1 MGTIPAPFFK
11 AQMYWQLQRLYGDLA
26 EAGTPLTEKRQTCL
40 EGVLAG
46 LSYEQIADLLPRLEP
61 SQDAKQNNLY
71 KVKNRMEH
79 TRTVLEKFFL
89 STIDRAE
96 DIPRVLEQRGYRQT
110 AWSYLLSAAAP
121 SQSITLHHLERGPHI
136 TAPQTNPTNLPR
148 VVQNAPVQVEL
159 KPTLPFIVLLS
170 GDSSGKVW
178 SLSPSPIS
186 PEAPFRPNASVHLPK
201 FREQSLWFADI
212 GVETFILVESS
223 RDLELTREWQPRD
236 QDLYTLKQESEDLD
250 RFLEVLHESQQ
261 KNIEVHISYLQFEV
275 IPRV

>member
-1 MGTIPAPFFK
+1 MGEPFFR
-11 AQMYWQLQRLYGDLA
+11 ARFYWKLESLYKDL
-26 EAGTPLTEKRQTCL
+26 ENSGTPLTDKRRVCL

-46 LSYEQIADLLPRLEP
+46 FSYEQIADLLPGLEP
-61 SQDAKQNNLY
+61 AQDAKQNNLY
-71 KVKNRMEH
+71 KVKNRVEH

-89 STIDRAE
+89 CTIDRTE

-110 AWSYLLSAAAP
+110 AWSYLLSEATP
-121 SQSITLHHLERGPHI
+121 SQAISLHHLERGPHI
-136 TAPQTNPTNLPR
+136 TALQLTTTVLPR

-159 KPTLPFIVLLS
+159 KPSLPFIVLLS
-170 GDSSGKVW
+170 GDTSGKVW

-186 PEAPFRPNASVHLPK
+186 PEAPFRPNLSVRLPK
-201 FREQSLWFADI
+201 FKEQSLWFADI
-212 GVETFILVESS
+212 GVETFILIESS
-223 RDLELTREWQPRD
+223 RDLELTREWQPSD

-275 IPRV
+275 IPRI

>member
-1 MGTIPAPFFK
+1 MGTTPAPFFK
-11 AQMYWQLQRLYGDLA
+11 AEMYWQLQRLYADLA
-26 EAGTPLTEKRQTCL
+26 EAGTPLTEKRRTCL

-46 LSYEQIADLLPRLEP
+46 FSYEQIARFLETLEP
-61 SQDAKQNNLY
+61 LADAKQNNLY

-89 STIDRAE
+89 VAINRAE
-96 DIPRVLEQRGYRQT
+96 DIPRILEQRGYRQT
-110 AWSYLLSAAAP
+110 AWNYLLSKAAP
-121 SQSITLHHLERGPHI
+121 SQAITLHHLERGPHI
-136 TAPQTNPTNLPR
+136 TAPQATATTLPR

-170 GDSSGKVW
+170 GDTSGKVW

-186 PEAPFRPNASVHLPK
+186 PEAPFRTNSLVHLPK

-223 RDLELTREWQPRD
+223 RDLELTREWQPSG
-236 QDLYTLKQESEDLD
+236 QDLYTLRQESEDLD
-250 RFLEVLHESQQ
+250 RLLEVIRESQQ
-261 KNIEVHISYLQFEV
+261 KNVEVQISYLQFEV